1 MTLEEGIKERLLK
14 RIDELPDTPET
25 ELLLDKSSESSKALS
40 TQLSLS
46 SIADPFLL

>member
-25 ELLLDKSSESSKALS
+25 ELLLDKVKRILEGSPATAKPEPDS
-40 TQLSLS
+40 
-46 SIADPFLL
+46 